1 MKKRIILLLIAC
13 LMTVCNSFGQ
23 PVSDVSE
30 NLGTFSSPFSME
42 WFVYPPNSEDPYA
55 HYVFKLTAPMDVVV
69 SHCEST
75 LEGTTGIFIYD
86 EDGNSV
92 ASNTGSYEC
101 IDRHAYAVGAYLLPG
116 TYSLDI
122 DWTSNV
128 KGSVHT
134 KIEGLR
140 PDIIRSAKN
149 IGEFDE
155 GVGFI
160 ETRDTNDPYIGYR
173 GPGIYQNS
181 ICYSFYLYGSM
192 DLTVSNCGSQ
202 VEKTEITL
210 LDETGTDV
218 DIRKLG
224 VEVEGACD
232 NSEQGYLKR
241 LNLPA
246 GKYYVISKGKNRTG
260 RITTII
266 MGTKTVVLPPIT
278 EFSINVG
285 TISNYDR
292 LFVYED
298 TKNTSSSSIGY
309 QGYND
314 YRGGVCYK
322 LTLPCSMDVELSH
335 CGSEVR
341 NTQMYLL
348 DKGGN
353 RLASNNGYSGIN
365 ACDNPAHA
373 YMAKSAL
380 TAGTYYVVS
389 VGNDGDTGNITT
401 RIVCKAPEGQVGSTD
416 RNYVRTRTFR
426 DVYGATWQDKV
437 EYFDEMGRQEEI
449 VLAEASPLEN
459 NIVTLKE
466 YDTFGRLEKQWLQA
480 ETWVGGCGAYVSPE
494 TLKQN
499 IRIANCKDSVPYQ
512 LTKYEQSPLDRPLEV
527 YGPGQEWHSRGKAV
541 AMRYCLTNVEENDTL
556 NCIDFRIMN
565 TVEYVDTL
573 FTIIPKRKCPSGSL
587 EVSKQTD
594 EDGNVTYEFKNCFGQ
609 TVLSRQCNRNSLYKW
624 YDTYYIYDE
633 WGNLQ
638 VVLPPEISI
647 YMRNLGFSWDN
658 ALDVEIRNY
667 AYLYKYDDR
676 FRVIVKRLPGQGWI
690 RYVYDKSDHPVFT
703 QDEEQRKRGEWSF
716 SITDGLG
723 RVCLTGICKNN
734 IELSQSSLNTV
745 VNATRDN
752 STGTYKGYAVSGIVL
767 TDAKVMTV
775 NYYDDYSFMGRN
787 GFPSSTDADYVY
799 EWVSGYGDRKLNGT
813 SSLLTGTLTTR
824 LDSVVVNTLQYI
836 PSVMYYDYRGRVIQ
850 SKSGNHLSGGVEKEY
865 VAYDFTGNPLKRK
878 HIHAVLG
885 QLPHTEEYSYTYDH
899 AGRPSYTK
907 HSLNGGKETVLADN
921 MYDGL
926 GRLSSRFRGGSDNL
940 ESWYDYN
947 VRSQLI
953 TIGGFLFNQK
963 LYYNEQRLSG
973 GTNRSCYNGNISGM
987 DWSVVSDNILRGYDY
1002 TYDYLSRL
1010 KSADYLERN
1019 VRKPGCFDTSYDYD
1033 RNGNLTSLKRYG
1045 QTGEDDYSLI
1055 DDLHI
1060 VPCGNQLKSVK
1071 DNATASAYH
1080 DGFEFKDGS
1089 SSEVEY
1095 FYDANGNLTKDL
1107 NKNIVDIQYNHLN
1120 LPCRIEFAEGNHVSY
1135 LYDANGKK
1143 LRATHIIGN
1152 DTTLTDYCGNLI
1164 YENGVAKT
1172 LLVEGGYISLSDGK
1186 YHFYIQ
1192 DHQGNNRVVADENG
1206 NIEEVN
1212 HYYPFGGTFASSSG
1226 SVQSYKYNGKELNRK
1241 NGLDWYDYG
1250 ARMYDVALGRWHMV
1264 DPMAEKYYS
1273 LTPYNYCTDSPNNLI
1288 DMDGMQ
1294 ADNPI
1299 IGTIELP
1306 EVTIIGKKIAEPIS
1320 GFWNTIGYFF
1330 FGRTSSIPVFG
1341 SDNGNLTANPIGYI
1355 TYNVNRAG
1363 VATSVAPIGGIGP
1376 APARAG
1382 LNIKEI
1388 IKLLK
1393 AGKDISKTG
1402 LTAAGRALKK
1412 HGDRVGSAFPKAI
1425 GNQSAINQQG
1435 ENVLKS
1441 ILTNPNV
1448 EKIVN
1453 DGTLSAGRYGSD
1465 CIDYQIP
1472 GGIGARFSAD
1482 GTKFIGFLE
1491 PRR

>member
-266 MGTKTVVLPPIT
+266 MGTKTVALPPIT

-314 YRGGVCYK
+314 YRGGVCCK

-401 RIVCKAPEGQVGSTD
+401 RIVCKAPEGQVGSID

-1120 LPCRIEFAEGNHVSY
+1120 LPCRIEFADGNHVSY

-1152 DTTLTDYCGNLI
+1152 DTTLTDYCDNLI

-1172 LLVEGGYISLSDGK
+1172 LLVEGGYISLSDNK